1 MINLIPPS
9 AKKSIAVEYWKRVI
23 AVWLGLFCT
32 ALIMLSVF
40 LLPTHIALRSEIGYL
55 EESVSA
61 GVGRVS
67 NYDIS
72 ATELVTASAQARLL
86 VENQASN
93 TPSDLITVLMDYAG
107 NNVTL
112 NNFQFTKL
120 ATIPTITL
128 SGLANSRQDLARF
141 RDTVTADARFVN
153 VDLPISNL
161 IKDKDLLFSMEITLA
176 TSTRL

>member
-9 AKKSIAVEYWKRVI
+9 AKKSIAFEYWKRVA
-23 AVWLGLFCT
+23 AVWL
-32 ALIMLSVF
+32 ALVSCAFVILSVF

-55 EESVSA
+55 EETVSA
-61 GVGRVS
+61 GSARVS

-72 ATELVTASAQARLL
+72 STELIAATNQARLL
-86 VENQASN
+86 LDNA
-93 TPSDLITVLMDYAG
+93 TTTIPSDLITALTQYAG
-107 NNVTL
+107 SNVAL
-112 NNFQFTKL
+112 NNFQFVKL
-120 ATIPTITL
+120 TSTPSITL
-128 SGLANSRQDLARF
+128 AGLAATRQDLAQF
-141 RDTVTADARFVN
+141 RDAVAADARFAT